1 MHRLIA
7 LILFVLTACGGRAYY
22 VTIRHPLE
30 VGAVDPNQVIFDQSR
45 EENGRQ
51 LPPGALLDQ
60 AELIT
65 LTPEQICIRTTIWSD
80 QLEPQR
86 SDYNAYRIALLND
99 EGGVENTSAQ
109 IQMLPPSMNAYQGVR
124 RSARFTGGVRVV
136 RSYAEPFVWQITQN
150 PATLC
155 FPNGGFVTP
164 ATTRL
169 TLEMGNAGAG
179 NRMSFEWQLASSVAQ

>member
-1 MHRLIA
+1 MQIRLA
-7 LILFVLTACGGRAYY
+7 LAFLVLTACGGRSYY
-22 VTIRHPLE
+22 VTIRHPLH

-45 EENGRQ
+45 EENSRQ

-60 AELIT
+60 AELVS

-99 EGGVENTSAQ
+99 EGGVENTTAQ
-109 IQMLPPSMNAYQGVR
+109 IQMLPPSVSAFQGVR
-124 RSARFTGGVRVV
+124 RHARFTGGVRVV

-150 PATLC
+150 PAQLC
-155 FPNGGFVTP
+155 FQNGGFVTP
-164 ATTRL
+164 ETTRL

-179 NRMSFEWQLASSVAQ
+179 NRMNFMWELASSVAQ